1 MVISSKT
8 KLLNNHLAFC
18 NTPDLNSK
26 FIDFDERVFNENE
39 IMFHKC
45 KKQKHM
51 KCVSMWYMMLL
62 RVI

>member
-1 MVISSKT
+1 MKHNLLLETNLCGNMSNT
-8 KLLNNHLAFC
+8 EDNFLKLEIIVKNE
-18 NTPDLNSK
+18 TM
-26 FIDFDERVFNENE
+26 FD
-39 IMFHKC
+39 KY